1 MFDSQAQ
8 AKSRKAAFQRASPMK
23 LVSLYPFISDDQ
35 KLLIRFAHYG
45 GLLDIKCSKLQP
57 DLCKFLMESFDP
69 VSCKMVFPDRGS
81 IPVTEASVQK
91 VIGVPRGKLQVR
103 YEVDAD
109 ATKFFKEQLGNGLRK
124 QQPTVASLMKKLQSM
139 TKANRKY
146 LRLFIT
152 YAMCSVLAPT
162 TAVRISPRLYPSLVR
177 IK

>member
-1 MFDSQAQ
+1 MLDFTKCMFDSQAQ

-124 QQPTVASLMKKLQSM
+124 QQPTVASLKKKL
-139 TKANRKY
+139 
-146 LRLFIT
+146 
-152 YAMCSVLAPT
+152 
-162 TAVRISPRLYPSLVR
+162 
-177 IK
+177 